1 MIFWLDWMNNMNHS
15 TCHWWFLWP
24 EPSANGSGSTSRG
37 FISAPRPANQQLK
50 TSPRSASSPPDSVNP
65 PKALLPVTAH
75 RIQPP
80 ACSHSIS
87 LIRGNKT
94 QMQFLPVSTLTHSG
108 SISWL
113 QVQTLLL
120 FSHADCNYFTHKLL
134 HSCPPPYPATV
145 SFSFFLCHVF
155 CFGGGC
161 PFLLLVTLITP
172 L

>member
-1 MIFWLDWMNNMNHS
+1 
-15 TCHWWFLWP
+15 
-24 EPSANGSGSTSRG
+24 
-37 FISAPRPANQQLK
+37 
-50 TSPRSASSPPDSVNP
+50 
-65 PKALLPVTAH
+65 
-75 RIQPP
+75 
-80 ACSHSIS
+80 
-87 LIRGNKT
+87 
-94 QMQFLPVSTLTHSG
+94 MQFLPVSTLTHSG

-172 L
+172 LQRATWPSLQLLPHGSLIYDGKDTSALPGVSDRRRRRKMWRHVEGDELLHQEITTVRYPYERHVKPVAQNCAQVVQEMNLQKST